1 VKLLLTVKP
10 KYLIL
15 LSIALAF
22 ILIITTSYEIVEGKR
37 EIYTAKQ
44 EEAISLLKTIQKAAS
59 NVLISSTEAES
70 IIRNRLIDA
79 AYFVGR
85 LDKVKPA
92 TVDGLK
98 QIAKQTG
105 IEHITIYEDE
115 NNMISSSGNYAGLDI
130 IRDHKPAIDSL
141 NKGYYDY
148 YFARTSD
155 ENTGEEHL
163 SVIQK
168 RLNNAAGFI
177 IVSLSSKELLA
188 FRKKIGI
195 GGLLKNMA
203 ETDEILYIA
212 IQDEDGILTANPAV
226 KELSSI
232 QGDGFI
238 ENAIKTKSFATR
250 EAEFNGETV
259 YEAVGLFFT
268 PENDLSVIRIGLS
281 LKQVNSLISKTIIR
295 SVIISLLLLLSIIAL
310 ILFVTYRQ
318 NVMLLKDEY
327 RKIQTYT
334 GNILNS
340 MSEGV
345 IASDLEGKITLI
357 NPAAEKIFCVTQ
369 QEITGKS
376 NLLLFT
382 KGGSVID
389 KAILNNAPV
398 GYTETVTEICGNK
411 TIIIGGSA
419 DLVRNEDGSI
429 NTVIA
434 VVKDITRQKDIE
446 ETQRRNEKLSA
457 LGELAAS
464 VAHEIK
470 NPLNSIGIIAQ
481 RLVKEFQPSADEEEY
496 SGMLTTVRNEV
507 SRVSDI
513 INRFLAFAK
522 PREAKLTLTESSL
535 ILNEVANMYKA
546 RSAKENVRF
555 ITNIARAGI
564 NADSE
569 YLKQAI
575 INLLE
580 NAFEAATESGKV
592 EMTSSISENDLVISI
607 KDNGIGIPEENK
619 DKIFNIYYTTKQTGS
634 GLGLSIVNQIVA
646 NHNGTISVKSSAG
659 NGTDFIIKIPLAQE
673 QI

>member
-1 VKLLLTVKP
+1 MKLLLTVKP